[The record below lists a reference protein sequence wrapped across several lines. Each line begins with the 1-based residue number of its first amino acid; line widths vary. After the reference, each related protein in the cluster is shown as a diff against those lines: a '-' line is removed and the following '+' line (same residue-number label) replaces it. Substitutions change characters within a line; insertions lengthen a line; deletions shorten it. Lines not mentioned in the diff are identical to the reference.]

1 MLEVISELDIIN
13 RYSSCITV
21 VVFVWFFVI
30 LAVFCDLWDGVYTAR
45 KLHERIRSH
54 KIRRTV
60 DKICEYW
67 RVMFIALLLD
77 LLATLASMRY
87 NLPYASLIGGALFVI
102 VEGKSMFEHLKRRK
116 SAALQIK
123 DVLQGIIKCA
133 NQKDAVE
140 TLKVIKEYFDATEK
154 K

>member
-13 RYSSCITV
+13 RYSSCILV

>member
-1 MLEVISELDIIN
+1 MLDILSELNIIN

-45 KLHERIRSH
+45 KMHERIRSH
-54 KIRRTV
+54 KIRHTV

-67 RVMFIALLLD
+67 RVLFIALLLD

-87 NLPYASLIGGALFVI
+87 NLPYASLGVGALFVG

-140 TLKVIKEYFDATEK
+140 TLKIIKEYFDANEK